1 MNKTLQI
8 TLAIFG
14 IGIAMGAGNELN
26 INTKF
31 KSFPNDTLQYETFSD
46 GEKKTF
52 DGHDV
57 TIDGGN
63 VEINVGDYYLR
74 QTIKGS
80 TKKSPDLSVDQTQKI
95 YSNVV
100 SDVSLKLKIAEKNVK
115 EYVLVEKEKEVRWVL
130 DTNLAITK
138 SKGRQILEFYDS
150 NRDCIDPECKKRAG
164 NPIIYSDRF
173 IAIDSDNNTYNLD
186 FSLEGNEVVINNYP
200 KDIKFPIVID
210 PSYRISPI
218 SDFHCE
224 EFGSNYPNGAGI
236 TFDSNGIAYMACQSS
251 FDPYSF
257 SVYKSTDT
265 GKTWTKIV
273 DKYTLAG
280 SYLGSVSMDRNNNFI
295 VYYVYRQNGGSNPG
309 RKAEYMVVNGS
320 GMVSTSS
327 IYQDETA
334 TGIYY
339 NNIIIDKDNNYY
351 FGFETS
357 STPYNYFLYKWN
369 GSSFSV
375 IKTDDDADSLILDA
389 NDNIHLLWGYC
400 GERWEKACHRI
411 VYDNDTVSAS
421 STIWDG
427 VASYL
432 DNDFDYCKSGISY
445 DGKVMFTCA
454 YYGTAEYELSFVYS
468 YYNGSSWSNTSTIVR
483 QQEYSWHGST
493 FTTDKTGK
501 TYFVY
506 ANNTSLD
513 NNEYEVKYV
522 STNDLVNWSVST
534 TLFTGYGN
542 TTSSLYGSS
551 IMQSVNRYS
560 FSPVPS
566 KGFFFP
572 YGTYDELN
580 NASSSMNAYFSD
592 DFELFSARPTSTYD
606 ANRPTSTFKAYKGAS
621 WVLAYN
627 TSTGM
632 WIDKNDNETP
642 TPFSLDMS
650 QWTNKGVE
658 FTATEYGRITSTNS
672 QYATTTP
679 STTSGLLDPF
689 LANINKFEIYATE
702 TPAMSKNYIPYF
714 IGMSNNITST
724 NASATSAMDDRMFME
739 NFCTK
744 KLVEVDANL
753 NGSGTSSGS
762 ILTTTTFPW
771 TISNKSCFAK
781 PTSTALGTR
790 WQTNFYIFSPDVW
803 TDCYNQSNSTDK
815 LLCYKMHET
824 STGAE
829 GGLSGQGCE
838 YQIGIEDI
846 WSQCTTTAGDISTGC
861 YTDYCGDGGQAGK
874 CGYYVDNAQHNCPQ
888 CYGCRSSDTG
898 EDSCEAKSTGAGA
911 TPDYGCGGG
920 IGGECMSCNNG
931 TCDST
936 LCVGYQCGCL
946 PGQIC
951 DNSGVC
957 QNEAPPTCNDACQGL
972 GYSFGGCFPSS
983 RCTALGWYVDGNS
996 PDCYSPRICCCHN

>member
-1 MNKTLQI
+1 MSKTWQTILAIVGIGGSLAFGGTQFDKGGLLYDGISTQKVIEKYAQADEKIKEKYVVSGSTLKQQAPTKNDIELTLGDSTKGQFDPKI
-8 TLAIFG
+8 TL
-14 IGIAMGAGNELN
+14 NKWDKTTE
-26 INTKF
+26 
-31 KSFPNDTLQYETFSD
+31 FS
-46 GEKKTF
+46 
-52 DGHDV
+52 
-57 TIDGGN
+57 
-63 VEINVGDYYLR
+63 
-74 QTIKGS
+74 IK
-80 TKKSPDLSVDQTQKI
+80 
-95 YSNVV
+95 
-100 SDVSLKLKIAEKNVK
+100 
-115 EYVLVEKEKEVRWVL
+115 
-130 DTNLAITK
+130 
-138 SKGRQILEFYDS
+138 
-150 NRDCIDPECKKRAG
+150 
-164 NPIIYSDRF
+164 
-173 IAIDSDNNTYNLD
+173 
-186 FSLEGNEVVINNYP
+186 P
-200 KDIKFPIVID
+200 KDIDLIATKDKDLIFDDEKIKFETPDIDYLYYNTTTDDGVSAFEYEIVLKKKPATSTFVSEINSQGLAFYKQEALTQQEIDDGVIRPENVINSYAVYYTGNPGDYTALGGYNYMAGKAFHIYRIKAIDADGQWIWCDQNIVGNRWEKTCDFNWLDKVAKYPVRID
-210 PSYRISPI
+210 PTIGNTIVGSSWGSTDNANVLICNHGEG
-218 SDFHCE
+218 SD
-224 EFGSNYPNGAGI
+224 GTGDSINYYAKNTNGNFNFKGI
-236 TFDSNGIAYMACQSS
+236 VVASSTKNIVSNGITNPVYVNSSAQWWTASFTSKPIITSQGYYICWVQDRWVYAY
-251 FDPYSF
+251 FDRIPGTYWL
-257 SVYKSTDT
+257 KDT
-265 GKTWTKIV
+265 SNS
-273 DKYTLAG
+273 YT
-280 SYLGSVSMDRNNNFI
+280 SP
-295 VYYVYRQNGGSNPG
+295 SNPTDI
-309 RKAEYMVVNGS
+309 AVLTTNS
-320 GMVSTSS
+320 SNWS
-327 IYQDETA
+327 IYLS
-334 TGIYY
+334 Y
-339 NNIIIDKDNNYY
+339 
-351 FGFETS
+351 
-357 STPYNYFLYKWN
+357 
-369 GSSFSV
+369 
-375 IKTDDDADSLILDA
+375 
-389 NDNIHLLWGYC
+389 
-400 GERWEKACHRI
+400 
-411 VYDNDTVSAS
+411 SAS
-421 STIWDG
+421 S
-427 VASYL
+427 AP
-432 DNDFDYCKSGISY
+432 SG
-445 DGKVMFTCA
+445 
-454 YYGTAEYELSFVYS
+454 
-468 YYNGSSWSNTSTIVR
+468 
-483 QQEYSWHGST
+483 
-493 FTTDKTGK
+493 
-501 TYFVY
+501 
-506 ANNTSLD
+506 
-513 NNEYEVKYV
+513 
-522 STNDLVNWSVST
+522 
-534 TLFTGYGN
+534 
-542 TTSSLYGSS
+542 
-551 IMQSVNRYS
+551 
-560 FSPVPS
+560 
-566 KGFFFP
+566 
-572 YGTYDELN
+572 
-580 NASSSMNAYFSD
+580 
-592 DFELFSARPTSTYD
+592 RPTSTYD

-632 WIDKNDNETP
+632 WIDKNDNATP